1 MARRIVLGVLVFCV
15 VAAPALGDNIH
26 QKQQVDQSIQA
37 NQAKL
42 AATRASEQSLRDQ
55 IAVLSNRI
63 GGLET
68 QVGTVSQKL
77 MSLQQDLKLRRQR
90 LSDLTSL
97 YKLQTR
103 RLDGL
108 KKEYRF
114 AVHRL
119 NLRLVAIYEGGQPST
134 LDFLLGSSSISDVIE
149 NLHYVTLIGKE
160 DRRIA
165 AEVKNAKSSM
175 RTQQLQTKRAR
186 LQVLQDER
194 ALAVREQ
201 QAKDTADALIGATNE
216 LAQQR
221 NQQNTDLSHLSAK
234 DRALANEI
242 AGEEAESAKIE
253 AQIQASQ
260 TPSATTATPSSAG
273 LIWPVSGPVTSPFG
287 PRCLEGVCGFHPG
300 LDIGVPEGTPIEAAA
315 AGTVIYC
322 GWEEGYG
329 NFVMIDHGNNL
340 VTGYGHQSRIA
351 VTCGEHVGQGQV
363 IGYSGCTG
371 FCTGPHVHFEV
382 RVDGKPVDPMGY
394 LP

>member
-1 MARRIVLGVLVFCV
+1 MARRIALCLLVFC
-15 VAAPALGDNIH
+15 ALATPALGDDIGR
-26 QKQQVDQSIQA
+26 KQQVDHSIQA

-42 AATRASEQSLRDQ
+42 AATRASEQTLRNQ
-55 IAVLSNRI
+55 IDVLTNRI

-68 QVGTVSQKL
+68 QVGSVSQKL
-77 MSLQQDLKLRRQR
+77 MALQQDLRLRRKR

-97 YKLQTR
+97 YRLQTK
-103 RLDGL
+103 RLNGL

-119 NLRLVAIYEGGQPST
+119 NLRLVAIYEGGEPSA
-134 LDFLLGSSSISDVIE
+134 LEFLLGSRSITDVIE
-149 NLHYVTLIGKE
+149 NLHYVTLIGTE

-165 AEVKNAKSSM
+165 TQVRSAKASM
-175 RTQQLQTKRAR
+175 RAQQLQTRRAR
-186 LQVLQDER
+186 VQVLQDER
-194 ALAVREQ
+194 ALAVREAQ
-201 QAKDTADALIGATNE
+201 EEDTANALIGATNE
-216 LAQQR
+216 LAKQR
-221 NQQNTDLSHLSAK
+221 SQQNTDLSHLSAQ
-234 DRALANEI
+234 DRALATEI
-242 AGEEAESAKIE
+242 AAEQAESAKIE
-253 AQIQASQ
+253 AQIQAAQ
-260 TPSATTATPSSAG
+260 TPSSTTATPSSAG

-300 LDIGVPEGTPIEAAA
+300 IDIGVPEGTPIEAAA

-351 VTCGEHVGQGQV
+351 VSCGEHVSQGQV

-371 FCTGPHVHFEV
+371 YCFGPHVHFEV
-382 RVDGKPVDPMGY
+382 RIDGKPVDPMGY

>member
-1 MARRIVLGVLVFCV
+1 MARRVVLGVLVFC
-15 VAAPALGDNIH
+15 ALATPALGDNIA

-37 NQAKL
+37 HQAKL
-42 AATRASEQSLRDQ
+42 AATRASEQALRGQ
-55 IAVLSNRI
+55 IAALSNRI

-68 QVGTVSQKL
+68 QVGTASQKL
-77 MSLQQDLKLRRQR
+77 MALQQDLSLRRKR

-97 YKLQTR
+97 YKLQTKH
-103 RLDGL
+103 LNGL

-149 NLHYVTLIGKE
+149 NLHYVTLIGNE
-160 DRRIA
+160 DKRIA
-165 AEVKNAKSSM
+165 TEVKLAKGSM
-175 RTQQLQTKRAR
+175 RAQQLQTRRAR

-201 QAKDTADALIGATNE
+201 QAKDTANALIGATNQ
-216 LAQQR
+216 LAAQR
-221 NQQNTDLSHLSAK
+221 NQQNTDLSHLSAQ

-253 AQIQASQ
+253 AQIQAAQ

-273 LIWPVSGPVTSPFG
+273 LIWPVSGPITSPFG

-300 LDIGVPEGTPIEAAA
+300 IDIGVPSGTPIEAAA
-315 AGTVIYC
+315 DGTVIYC
-322 GWEEGYG
+322 GWEQGYG
-329 NFVMIDHGNNL
+329 NFVLIDHGNNL

-351 VTCGEHVGQGQV
+351 VSCGEHVQQGQV

-371 FCTGPHVHFEV
+371 FCTGPHLHFEV
-382 RVDGKPVDPMGY
+382 RVNGTPVDPLGY